1 MIVFRRDPVLK
12 GSICK
17 NELSGKIDVVGSL
30 GWQRTFSSVTDTDI
44 YQIQWYIEKNYG
56 LKNDRIINK
65 ALNIVASEN
74 RYHPIRD
81 CLEKLEWDGQRR
93 IDDLLPRYL
102 GADCDDYTKE
112 IITLLKD
119 PQYTETI
126 ILQQDVDRFDVKI
139 VWVKGPE
146 DCKKVLD
153 LNGHTMTCPHIVN
166 YANLYLTDSAGGGA
180 LILTEGSLTNS
191 ATLTIDGANVV
202 CTTAIDNRRGKR
214 FRLVSGSVM
223 SESRCA
229 IMNEGGICTVD
240 GGTICGRSIAICSY
254 PGVELYPAYGYD
266 ENGKIIAGTTGTHFH
281 DATLVIN
288 GGELSGDVEV
298 SNTDVTITG
307 GTIHGSIKGEKY
319 NGDEVKSI
327 EYHNASG
334 ELITLPLPTYELH
347 EENGEM
353 KRGYWDVS
361 MDDWFYAPVQRLMD
375 DGVLDYGKDGNF
387 EPSEPLTRGQAA
399 ALLVR
404 ACGVETQEEWQEPV
418 FFDVA
423 ETTPYAKYINAGK
436 NAGLLSGNGQGQFHP
451 EDTVTRQEFAVLVM
465 NAVDGNYLVL
475 PAETRP
481 FTVSDEAAIAAW
493 AKDAVMEGAAHG
505 LWQGVGNGNFA
516 PQNTISRAEAATMV
530 ARLLR

>member
-1 MIVFRRDPVLK
+1 MKHTIVTR
-12 GSICK
+12 C
-17 NELSGKIDVVGSL
+17 
-30 GWQRTFSSVTDTDI
+30 
-44 YQIQWYIEKNYG
+44 
-56 LKNDRIINK
+56 II
-65 ALNIVASEN
+65 ALMLCV
-74 RYHPIRD
+74 
-81 CLEKLEWDGQRR
+81 
-93 IDDLLPRYL
+93 LLPINAAR
-102 GADCDDYTKE
+102 ADEFNDDYTKE
-112 IITLLKD
+112 IITLLED

-126 ILQQDVDRFDVKI
+126 ILQQDVDGCDVKI
-139 VWVKGPE
+139 VWVMGPE

-153 LNGHTMTCPHIVN
+153 LNGHTMMCPRIEN

-180 LILTEGSLTNS
+180 LILTEGSLTNN

-202 CTTAIDNRRGKR
+202 CTTVNDSTIDNWRGKH

-240 GGTICGRSIAICSY
+240 GGTICGRSIAINSY
-254 PGVELYPAYGYD
+254 PGYGLYPAYGYD
-266 ENGKIIAGTTGTHFH
+266 ENGKIIAGTTGTRFH

-288 GGELSGDVEV
+288 GGELSGNVEV
-298 SNTDVTITG
+298 SSTDVTITG

-319 NGDEVKSI
+319 NGDEVESI

-334 ELITLPLPTYELH
+334 ELITLPLPTHELH
-347 EENGEM
+347 EENGEI

-361 MDDWFYAPVQRLMD
+361 VDDWFYAPVQSLMD
-375 DGVLDYGKDGNF
+375 NGVLDYGEDGNF
-387 EPSEPLTRGQAA
+387 GPSEPLTKGQAA
-399 ALLVR
+399 ALLAR
-404 ACGVETQEEWQEPV
+404 ACGVGTQEEWPGPV
-418 FFDVA
+418 FLDVV

-436 NAGLLSGNGQGQFHP
+436 NTGLLSGDGQGQFHP

-481 FTVSDEAAIAAW
+481 FTFSDEAAIAAW

-505 LWQGVGNGNFA
+505 LWQGVGNGDFA

-530 ARLLR
+530 ARLCGPF